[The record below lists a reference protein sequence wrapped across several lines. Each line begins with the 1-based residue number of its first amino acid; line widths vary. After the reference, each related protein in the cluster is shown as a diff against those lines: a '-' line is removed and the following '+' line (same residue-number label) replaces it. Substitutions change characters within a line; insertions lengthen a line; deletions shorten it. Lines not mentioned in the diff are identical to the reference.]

1 MVSGRGTTTHHYT
14 FDARTSSLAVRQSGQ
29 ETVVAASGEGVSEGI
44 WMLTLRLIRE
54 VDRGAYVAH
63 EEAAVIPLLQI
74 EISGAGEVAGF
85 AYASGR
91 GAEVQSSAKR

>member
-1 MVSGRGTTTHHYT
+1 
-14 FDARTSSLAVRQSGQ
+14 
-29 ETVVAASGEGVSEGI
+29 
-44 WMLTLRLIRE
+44 MLTLRLIRE